1 VATLSIGALAI
12 EIRDII
18 TQLVGVGNAATLAT
32 YDVIDPHRAPSLH
45 KPFYIFYT
53 FILFTQHT
61 EMRHVH
67 TT

>member
-1 VATLSIGALAI
+1 MATLGIGALAI
-12 EIRDII
+12 EIRYIM
-18 TQLVGVGNAATLAT
+18 TQLVVVGNAATLAT
-32 YDVIDPHRAPSLH
+32 YGAIDPHRAPSLH